1 METLVIAH
9 SASAFDRGERLF
21 RGFGNATLSH
31 SGPGARGAWR
41 ALRAISRSQARV
53 VYLIDV
59 GMSTTIAAVGARLLR
74 RRVVIDTGDL
84 AYELARSIGSRSRV
98 GLAAVWLGERVAL
111 SSASHVVVRG
121 TEHLSHVRQP
131 ATFAPDLPPP
141 SARPVP
147 GHEARRTLGLEDAFV
162 VGLVGSLNWAPRL
175 ETSYGWDLIE
185 ALPQTPPQVIAL
197 IIGDGSGRA
206 RLESRAR
213 ALGVD
218 QRCRFLGSV
227 PSSDVVNWISAMDA
241 AISTQTNDAVGA
253 VRTTGKLPL
262 YLACG
267 CPVLASDVGEA
278 RRLLGPLGWTI
289 RYDDVVDNEYPP
301 RLAGAIRRWA
311 DNPEGD
317 ADRRRQAL
325 DIAATAFDVEAVR
338 ARVHAAIETLDPER

>member
-1 METLVIAH
+1 M
-9 SASAFDRGERLF
+9 
-21 RGFGNATLSH
+21 
-31 SGPGARGAWR
+31 R
-41 ALRAISRSQARV
+41 ALRAIRRSRARV
-53 VYLIDV
+53 VYLIDI
-59 GMSTTIAAVGARLLR
+59 GISTTIAAVGARLLR

-84 AYELARSIGSRSRV
+84 AYELARSIGGRSRM

-111 SSASHVVVRG
+111 SSASHVIVRG
-121 TEHLSHVRQP
+121 TEHLRHVGRP

-147 GHEARRTLGLEDAFV
+147 GHEARRALALEDAFV

-175 ETSYGWDLIE
+175 GITYGWDLIE
-185 ALPQTPPQVIAL
+185 ALPHTSPQVTAL
-197 IIGDGSGRA
+197 IVGDGSGRA

-213 ALGVD
+213 ALGVE

-227 PSSDVVNWISAMDA
+227 PSSEVVNWISAMDA

-289 RYDDVVDNEYPP
+289 RYDDVVDNEYPR
-301 RLAGAIRRWA
+301 RLASAIDRWVDDPGGA
-311 DNPEGD
+311 E
-317 ADRRRQAL
+317 DRRERAL
-325 DIAATAFDVEAVR
+325 EIAASAFDVEAVR
-338 ARVHAAIETLDPER
+338 ARVHAAVEALGEER